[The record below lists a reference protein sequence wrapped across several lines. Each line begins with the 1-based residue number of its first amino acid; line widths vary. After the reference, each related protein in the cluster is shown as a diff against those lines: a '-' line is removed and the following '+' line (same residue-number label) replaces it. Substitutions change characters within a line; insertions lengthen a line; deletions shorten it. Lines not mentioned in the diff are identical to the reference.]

1 MKKTAQITTRLFA
14 LILVTVVTWTCQREP
29 DILPLEEQYSAAE
42 SRLKDSIRIC
52 HQPLGN
58 ILYRGTKIMY
68 VKEKILSQHL
78 KHGDVRLD
86 DQDKDGYYPDNA
98 CGIGPMG
105 DCNDLD
111 ASIHPGAF
119 DICGDGIDQNCDGQ
133 DAQCITCACLSFDV
147 RDTIT
152 FFCDSVFVASN
163 CDECVADTARYTI
176 FRVSGAYH
184 NLEAHYCYNGNQIT
198 TSGKCDGVDVSYEQ
212 VMQCRTILQ
221 ALVSAQGVTSNS
233 CGFDSVNCG
242 EDLGQSGIKQ

>member
-1 MKKTAQITTRLFA
+1 MNKTAQITTRLFA
-14 LILVTVVTWTCQREP
+14 LILVTVVIWTCQREP
-29 DILPLEEQYSAAE
+29 DILPLEEQYRAAE
-42 SRLKDSIRIC
+42 SILNDSIRIC
-52 HQPLGN
+52 HQPPGN
-58 ILYRGTKIMY
+58 IPFRGTKIMY
-68 VKEKILSQHL
+68 VKEKILTQHL

-152 FFCDSVFVASN
+152 FFCDSVFVKSH
-163 CDECVADTARYTI
+163 CGECVSDTSRYTI
-176 FRVSGAYH
+176 FDVGGVNH
-184 NLEAHYCYNGNQIT
+184 VLEANYCYNGNQIT
-198 TSGKCDGVDVSYEQ
+198 TSGKCDGVAISYEQ

-221 ALVSAQGVTSNS
+221 ALVSAQGVTTNS
-233 CGFDSVNCG
+233 CGFASLNCSN
-242 EDLGQSGIKQ
+242 DLRQPGIKR